1 MFHADIIRN
10 APKDRTLFGWSVKDG
25 WNNLNSFL
33 KIDQT
38 GLFPLENVAAGA
50 GQIKNLSRM
59 LFIDSETED
68 LYRNELAQFLAKN
81 QMELKINEN
90 LS

>member
-1 MFHADIIRN
+1 MFHADIVQN
-10 APKDRTLFGWSVKDG
+10 APKERTLFDWSVKDG

-38 GLFPLENVAAGA
+38 GLFPLENVAGGA
-50 GQIKNLSRM
+50 AVIKNLSRI
-59 LFIDSETED
+59 LFSDSQTED
-68 LYRNELAQFLAKN
+68 LYREELAQFLAKN